1 MGRNVEAL
9 TILNRFKTTKM
20 KIFTSL
26 HMKLLISS
34 FLKMLM
40 MPYREMATN
49 KDSNS
54 ILPPRFP
61 TSSGSDQYLQQP
73 HITTTPLN
81 KQDRWI
87 QTADIH
93 MRHTHLF
100 IKHPF
105 TFITARFA
113 DMFLPVLCMSGILS
127 VL

>member
-61 TSSGSDQYLQQP
+61 TSSGSDQHLQQP
-73 HITTTPLN
+73 HLTTNKIDGSKQLTYICDTHICSLNTPL
-81 KQDRWI
+81 
-87 QTADIH
+87 
-93 MRHTHLF
+93 L
-100 IKHPF
+100 
-105 TFITARFA
+105 
-113 DMFLPVLCMSGILS
+113 L
-127 VL
+127 